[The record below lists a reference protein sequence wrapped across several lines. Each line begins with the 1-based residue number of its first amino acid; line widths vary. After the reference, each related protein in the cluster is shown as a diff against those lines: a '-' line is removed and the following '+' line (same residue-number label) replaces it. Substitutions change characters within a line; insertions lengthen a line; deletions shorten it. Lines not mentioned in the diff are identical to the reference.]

1 MTIRDAASVASGAS
15 RSVTGFTHGAAPTRI
30 GSHYLDPVPTT
41 PRPAIGFREFV
52 ALIAALSALNALAID
67 AMLPALPQI
76 GQTLHVA
83 ADNSRQ
89 WVITAYLLGIS
100 STQLLYGVLADRFGR
115 KRVLLTG
122 VSFYALFAIVCAFA
136 TTFTQLVWA
145 RALMGAGAAAVQVL
159 AVSLIR
165 DRFAGAQ
172 MARVMSLTFMV
183 FLTAPVLAPSIGQ
196 AIMAVSGWRMIFG
209 FLAAFSLIL
218 LTWTALRLP
227 ETLHPEDRL
236 PLEVRRVAQAF
247 RTVFRSRM
255 SVGYMLAAACVLGA
269 LFGFINSVQQVFTDT
284 FHAPT
289 VFPAIFA
296 GIAMGMAA
304 SSLLNSRI
312 VERLGARYV
321 SHRALV
327 GFIIAGAAHLAV
339 ARSGYESIATFALL
353 QGAMMFCFGMVAA
366 NFASI
371 AMEPL
376 GHVAG
381 TGSSI
386 YGSIT
391 MAVGSTL
398 GFLIGQQFD
407 GTAVPLTTGYVLCG
421 VAALGIV
428 TVTER
433 GTLFGTVPA
442 NAA

>member
-1 MTIRDAASVASGAS
+1 MSTAD
-15 RSVTGFTHGAAPTRI
+15 
-30 GSHYLDPVPTT
+30 
-41 PRPAIGFREFV
+41 RPIAFREFV
-52 ALIAALSALNALAID
+52 ALIAALTALNALAID

-76 GQTLHVA
+76 GTALHVA
-83 ADNSRQ
+83 SDNSRQ
-89 WVITAYLLGIS
+89 WVITAYLLGVS

-115 KRVLLTG
+115 KPVLLTG
-122 VSFYALFAIVCAFA
+122 VGLYTLFAIVCAFA

-145 RALMGAGAAAVQVL
+145 RALMGAGAASVQVL
-159 AVSLIR
+159 AISVIR

-196 AIMAVSGWRMIFG
+196 AIVAVSDWRMIFG
-209 FLAAFSLIL
+209 FLAAFSLML
-218 LTWTALRLP
+218 LTWAAIRLP
-227 ETLHPEDRL
+227 ETLHAEDRL
-236 PLEVRRVAQAF
+236 PLEWRRVAQSF
-247 RTVFRSRM
+247 RTVFSSRM
-255 SVGYMLAAACVLGA
+255 TVGYMLAAACVLGA
-269 LFGFINSVQQVFTDT
+269 LFGFINSVQQVFTDI
-284 FHAPT
+284 FDAPT
-289 VFPAIFA
+289 VFPVIFA

-312 VERLGARYV
+312 VERLGVRYV
-321 SHRALV
+321 SHRALL
-327 GFIIAGAAHLAV
+327 GFLAFGALHWLV

-353 QGAMMFCFGMVAA
+353 QGAMMFCFGMIAA

-407 GTAVPLTTGYVLCG
+407 GTAVPLTVGYVLCA

-428 TVTER
+428 AVTER
-433 GTLFGTVPA
+433 GVLFGRTTPRTA
-442 NAA
+442 

>member
-1 MTIRDAASVASGAS
+1 MSTAD
-15 RSVTGFTHGAAPTRI
+15 
-30 GSHYLDPVPTT
+30 
-41 PRPAIGFREFV
+41 RPIAFREFV
-52 ALIAALSALNALAID
+52 ALIAALTALNALAID

-76 GQTLHVA
+76 GTALHVA
-83 ADNSRQ
+83 SDNSRQ
-89 WVITAYLLGIS
+89 WVITAYLLGVS

-122 VSFYALFAIVCAFA
+122 VSLYTLFAIVCAFA
-136 TTFTQLVWA
+136 TTFTQLVWG

-209 FLAAFSLIL
+209 FLAAFSLVL
-218 LTWTALRLP
+218 LTWAAIRLP
-227 ETLHPEDRL
+227 ESLHAEDRL
-236 PLEVRRVAQAF
+236 PLEWRRVAQSF
-247 RTVFRSRM
+247 RTVFSSRM
-255 SVGYMLAAACVLGA
+255 TVGYMLAAACVLGA
-269 LFGFINSVQQVFTDT
+269 LFGFINSVQQVFTDI
-284 FHAPT
+284 FHRPAL
-289 VFPAIFA
+289 FPVIFA

-312 VERLGARYV
+312 VERLGVRYV
-321 SHRALV
+321 SHRALL
-327 GFIIAGAAHLAV
+327 GFIIAGAAHLVV

-353 QGAMMFCFGMVAA
+353 QGAMMFCFGMIAA

-381 TGSSI
+381 TASSI

-407 GTAVPLTTGYVLCG
+407 GTAVPLTVGYVLCAL
-421 VAALGIV
+421 AALGIV
-428 TVTER
+428 AVTER
-433 GTLFGTVPA
+433 GVLFGRATA
-442 NAA
+442 RTA